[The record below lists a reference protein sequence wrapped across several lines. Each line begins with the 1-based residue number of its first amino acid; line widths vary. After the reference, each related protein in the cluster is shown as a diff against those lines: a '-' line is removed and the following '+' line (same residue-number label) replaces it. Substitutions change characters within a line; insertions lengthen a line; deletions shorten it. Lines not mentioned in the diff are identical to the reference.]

1 MSADYVDTNPHW
13 RSPHRRSTA
22 RFVATMRSLTFA
34 ITHPT
39 KGPTVDW
46 TIPKDIQDFLV
57 RLDAFIDQE
66 ITPLEREHPEYFDH
80 RREYARTDW
89 ERDGFPKQQW
99 RELLL
104 EARRRSDAAGFF
116 RYPLPTALGGKNA
129 SNLAMA
135 VVREHLLKKGS
146 GLHFPH
152 ADEASVVANLP
163 LALVFD
169 AYGTTEQREKYLE
182 PLVSGEIEIAFGLTE
197 PGHGSDATFL
207 ETTARRDGTD
217 WIINGAK
224 RFNSLVDCSVIDV
237 VFARTSGVDGKADG
251 ITAFIVPTDSPGFS
265 VPFNHWTFNMPSDH
279 SEVHLDNVRVPAE
292 NILGDVGRGLDCAQ
306 LFVHENRIRQAA
318 SSLGAAQ
325 YCIDR
330 SVEYA
335 QERVVFG
342 KRLHEH
348 QGIQWQLVEL
358 QTDAELIRN
367 TIYKT
372 AAMMDDLGK
381 TEVSDKV
388 AMVNLRSNQLACR
401 AADRAIQIHG
411 GLGYTRD
418 KQFEHIYRH
427 HRRYRITEGTDEL
440 QLRRIASKM
449 FDFGHR

>member
-1 MSADYVDTNPHW
+1 M
-13 RSPHRRSTA
+13 
-22 RFVATMRSLTFA
+22 
-34 ITHPT
+34 
-39 KGPTVDW
+39 DW
-46 TIPKDIQDFLV
+46 TIPDDVQQFVTD
-57 RLDAFIDQE
+57 LDAFIDRE
-66 ITPLEREHPEYFDH
+66 ITPLEAKHPQFFDH

-89 ERDGFPKQQW
+89 ERDGFPKQEW

-116 RYPLPTALGGKNA
+116 RFPLPRALGGNDG

-135 VVREHLLKKGS
+135 VVREHLLTRGS

-163 LALVFD
+163 LALVLHE
-169 AYGTTEQREKYLE
+169 YGTAEQRERYLE
-182 PLVSGEIEIAFGLTE
+182 PLIRGDIEIAFGLTE
-197 PGHGSDATFL
+197 PGHGSDATYL
-207 ETTARRDGTD
+207 ETTARRDGDD

-224 RFNSLVDCSVIDV
+224 RFNSLVDCSEVDL
-237 VFARTSGVDGKADG
+237 VFARTSGQAGKADG
-251 ITAFIVPTDSPGFS
+251 ITAFLVPTDAPGFS

-279 SEVHLDNVRVPAE
+279 SEVHLDDVRVPAGAVVGE
-292 NILGDVGRGLDCAQ
+292 VGRGLDCAQ

-318 SSLGAAQ
+318 SSLGAAE
-325 YCIDR
+325 YCIDE
-330 SVEYA
+330 SVRYA

-342 KRLHEH
+342 KPLHEH

-372 AAMMDDLGK
+372 AAMMDELGK
-381 TEVSDKV
+381 TAVTDKV

-411 GLGYTRD
+411 GVGYTRH

-440 QLRRIASKM
+440 QLRRIASRM
-449 FDFGHR
+449 FDFGSTRGPAGGTT

>member
-1 MSADYVDTNPHW
+1 M
-13 RSPHRRSTA
+13 
-22 RFVATMRSLTFA
+22 
-34 ITHPT
+34 
-39 KGPTVDW
+39 DW
-46 TIPKDIQDFLV
+46 KIPKDITDFIAS
-57 RLDAFIDQE
+57 LDDFIAAE
-66 ITPLEREHPEYFDH
+66 ITPLEQEHPQYFDH

-89 ERDGFPKQQW
+89 ERDGFPKKAW

-116 RYPLPTALGGKNA
+116 RYPLPEALGGQDA

-135 VVREHLLKKGS
+135 VVREHLLTKGS

-152 ADEASVVANLP
+152 SDEASVVANLP
-163 LALVFD
+163 LALVFH
-169 AYGTTEQREKYLE
+169 AFGTAEQREQYLE

-197 PGHGSDATFL
+197 PGHGSDATYL
-207 ETTARRDGTD
+207 ETTARRDGDD

-224 RFNSLVDCSVIDV
+224 RFNSLVDCSAIDV
-237 VFARTSGVDGKADG
+237 VFARTSGTTGKADG
-251 ITAFIVPTDSPGFS
+251 ITAFIVPTDAPGFS
-265 VPFNHWTFNMPSDH
+265 IPFNHWTFNMPSDH
-279 SEVHLDNVRVPAE
+279 SEVHLDNVRVPGTAV
-292 NILGDVGRGLDCAQ
+292 LGEVGRGLDCAQ

-325 YCIDR
+325 YCIDQ
-330 SVEYA
+330 SIQYA
-335 QERVVFG
+335 RERVVFG
-342 KRLHEH
+342 KALQEH

-372 AAMMDDLGK
+372 AAMMDELGK

-388 AMVNLRSNQLACR
+388 AMVNLRANQLACR

-411 GLGYTRD
+411 GVGYTRH

-440 QLRRIASKM
+440 QLRRIASRM
-449 FDFGHR
+449 FDFRSNRPSR